1 MLCNKSPYPPGEGGP
16 MAMNS
21 MVTGLLDAGH
31 KVKILAVNSEKY
43 HILEKD
49 IPKSYKEKTGIEL
62 IDVDLSIKPVK
73 AFKNLF
79 SNKSYHVERFISK
92 EFTDKLTAIL
102 KKYKFDIVQLEMI
115 YMAPYIDTIRANSD
129 ALIILRA
136 HNVEHI
142 IWDRI
147 AKKTKFLPKRW
158 YINHLVRTLKNYEL
172 SVLDKVDGIA
182 AITCHD
188 ASFFRGVTDTPVI
201 DIPFGVNI
209 EDFTPAYEV
218 NEKPT
223 FYHIGSMNWMPNEE
237 GIKWFLTNVWD
248 KVVDNIPDA
257 TFYIAGRNM
266 PQWLLKTKKLNV
278 KVVGEVPDAKT
289 FVKEH
294 DIAVV
299 PLLSGSGMR
308 IKIIESMALGKT
320 VITTI
325 VGAEGI
331 KYSASENIII
341 ADNIPEMVKNICSIF
356 KEPEKAYRIGLN
368 ARKLIED
375 VYDNKKII
383 EKLLLF
389 YDEIGK
395 RKRNF
400 IN

>member
-21 MVTGLLDAGH
+21 IVTGLLEAGH

-49 IPKSYKEKTGIEL
+49 IPKSYKDKTGIEL
-62 IDVDLSIKPVK
+62 IDVNLSIKPVK

-79 SNKSYHVERFISK
+79 SNQSYHVERFISK
-92 EFTDKLTAIL
+92 EFTDKLTDIL
-102 KKYKFDIVQLEMI
+102 KKNKFDIIQLEMI
-115 YMAPYIDTIRANSD
+115 YMAPYIDIIRANSD
-129 ALIILRA
+129 ALIVLRA

-182 AITCHD
+182 AITYND
-188 ASFFRGVTDTPVI
+188 ASFFRGVTTTPVI
-201 DIPFGVNI
+201 DIPFGVNL
-209 EDFTPAYEV
+209 EDFTPAYKV
-218 NEKPT
+218 HEKPT

-237 GIKWFLTNVWD
+237 GMKWFLTNVWEQ
-248 KVVDNIPDA
+248 VVDNIPDA
-257 TFYIAGRNM
+257 TFYIAGHNM

-278 KVVGEVPDAKT
+278 KVVGEVPDAKA

-331 KYSASENIII
+331 KYAKFENIII
-341 ADNIPEMVKNICSIF
+341 ADNINEMIKNICRIF
-356 KEPEKAYRIGLN
+356 KKPEKAYHIGLN

-383 EKLLLF
+383 EKLLSF
-389 YDEIGK
+389 YNEIGNK
-395 RKRNF
+395 KYKL
-400 IN
+400 IS